1 VKLIEFDI
9 EAKNS
14 YSASTLSDRS
24 VSSEIIKESMSL
36 PIDPASSKWEILRNP
51 DRLSRRF
58 NFDDFR
64 KMYDFIS
71 DILVHQEKMRHHAL
85 ITIDHLSVIIESY
98 TKDLNAITE
107 LDKNLADYADLVY
120 EDVSYY
126 YSADKVDNE
135 KFQ

>member
-1 VKLIEFDI
+1 MKLIEFDI

-14 YSASTLSDRS
+14 HSDNPVSDRRAS
-24 VSSEIIKESMSL
+24 PKVIKESLSL
-36 PIDPASSKWEILRNP
+36 PITVSTSTWEVTRDP
-51 DRLSRRF
+51 DRLSRAF
-58 NFDDFR
+58 VFDDFR

-71 DILVHQEKMRHHAL
+71 DILVYQEKIRHHGI
-85 ITIDHLSVIIESY
+85 ITIDHLSVTIESY
-98 TKDLNAITE
+98 TRDLNAITE

-126 YSADKVDNE
+126 YAADNVDNE